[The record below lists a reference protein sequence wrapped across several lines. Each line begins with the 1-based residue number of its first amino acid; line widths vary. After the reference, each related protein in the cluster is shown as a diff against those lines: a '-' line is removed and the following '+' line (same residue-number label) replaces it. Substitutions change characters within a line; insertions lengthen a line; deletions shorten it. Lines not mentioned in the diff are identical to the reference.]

1 MEANI
6 LSYNKNANIAEART
20 QYGILHCVW
29 KGQNEPELKRY
40 IVELASDDIVKCG
53 QINKNGGIVV
63 GISEGEKGFLI
74 CGIVDDIENDLI
86 VVSIE
91 GEQIMISVDKVC
103 GVVRGDKVSFYLKEL
118 QLWDTEIL

>member
-1 MEANI
+1 MEVNI
-6 LSYNKNANIAEART
+6 LSYNKNDNTVKVRT

-40 IVELASDDIVKCG
+40 IVELASDYIVKKE
-53 QINKNGGIVV
+53 QINKNDSIKV
-63 GISEGEKGFLI
+63 GISEDENGFLI
-74 CGIVDDIENDLI
+74 CGTVDDVENDLI

-91 GEQIMISVDKVC
+91 GEQIMISVDEVC
-103 GVVRGDKVSFYLKEL
+103 GIVRGDKVSFYLKEL